1 MAGLTPYLR
10 GGGLRPDAVSGLQ
23 SGMQNALAAMLAD
36 APVGLTINSAYR
48 SPELQATLY
57 EQALE
62 RYGSEAEA
70 RRWVAPPGRSQ
81 HNHGNAVDLGF
92 ESDEARQWAHAN
104 AERYG
109 LSFPLSNEDW
119 HIELAGARGGQVS
132 ATSGPPLPEQRV
144 NAMASQPVSPE
155 QARPPTS
162 RNQLAQ
168 MDAAPFMNAPFQVFP
183 VDFTPRRLTRG

>member
-23 SGMQNALAAMLAD
+23 PGMQNALAAMLAD
-36 APVGLTINSAYR
+36 APGGLTINSAYR

-155 QARPPTS
+155 QAKPPTS

>member
-23 SGMQNALAAMLAD
+23 PGMQNALAAMLAD

-81 HNHGNAVDLGF
+81 HNHGNAVDLGY

>member
-23 SGMQNALAAMLAD
+23 PGMQNALAAMLAD
-36 APVGLTINSAYR
+36 APGGLTINSAYR

>member
-1 MAGLTPYLR
+1 MAGITPYLR

-23 SGMQNALAAMLAD
+23 PGMQNALAAMLAD

-132 ATSGPPLPEQRV
+132 ATSGPPSPEQRV

>member
-1 MAGLTPYLR
+1 
-10 GGGLRPDAVSGLQ
+10 
-23 SGMQNALAAMLAD
+23 MQNALAAMLAD

-92 ESDEARQWAHAN
+92 ENAEARQWAHAN